1 MKPKTCDGCTRW
13 SNFFHGCTFFAD
25 SLEDMYI
32 CPCQDCLVKPMCKTG
47 IICPVFR
54 KRVDEYFGLQKGLK
68 YPEEK

>member
-1 MKPKTCDGCTRW
+1 
-13 SNFFHGCTFFAD
+13 
-25 SLEDMYI
+25 
-32 CPCQDCLVKPMCKTG
+32 MCKTG